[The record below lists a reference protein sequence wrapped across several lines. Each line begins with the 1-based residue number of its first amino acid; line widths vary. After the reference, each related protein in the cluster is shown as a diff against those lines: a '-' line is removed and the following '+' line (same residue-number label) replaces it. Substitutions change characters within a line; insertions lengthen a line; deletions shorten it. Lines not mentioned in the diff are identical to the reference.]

1 MQTPLFIAKTEWCEP
16 TSFPDLSS
24 YDEIAIDLETKDPD
38 LVKKGSCSTRGGG
51 NVVGIAVAVK
61 DWCGYYPIAHEG
73 GGNMDRKRVLK
84 WFKDVLKTPA
94 KKIFHNAIY
103 DVCWIKRLGLTLHGT
118 IVDTMIMASLVNEN
132 KFKYDLNSV
141 AKEYTGIG
149 KNEAALQSAAREWGI
164 DPKAEMYKLPSMF
177 VGEYAERDAEITLAV
192 WQELKKEIASQN
204 LHSIVELET
213 DVLPCIIEMK
223 WKGVRINEDQVAIIE
238 KKYKKT
244 YDECLKSVEKK
255 TGIFPEVWAARS
267 IAKVCEKLGV
277 EDMTRT
283 KKTNA
288 PSFTKNYLSKHP
300 HRLIRNIATARQ
312 MDKLRNT
319 FIETLKNYVVKGRI
333 HADINQLRGDQGGTL
348 TGRLSY
354 SHPNLQQLP
363 NYNEYGMGI
372 RSIFSPNSDEETWGC
387 FDYSQQEPR
396 LVVHYALRTP
406 GITGISEIA
415 QTYRKGKKE
424 IVINSKGEEV
434 ETGKTIPE
442 DFHKIVAKIADIDRN
457 TAKTINLGL
466 FYGMGVAKLQ
476 EQLGINDEDEAKEL
490 INKYHSKVPFVKQLM
505 KQTMD
510 RAQASGRIRTI
521 GGRLCR
527 FDKWEPKDWNSRKW
541 YDTQKEASDENGA
554 GNIKRAFTY
563 KALNR
568 LIQGSAADMTKKAM
582 VNLFKAGI
590 TPMIQVHDELNISVT
605 DEKQVK
611 QIIEIM
617 ETAII
622 LEIPNK
628 VDYESGENWGSI
640 DKEGEE
646 DIDKNFF

>member
-1 MQTPLFIAKTEWCEP
+1 MSAVAGRMSIQAGAHCLENPQGGRGLLIGGAP
-16 TSFPDLSS
+16 GVIPSS
-24 YDEIAIDLETKDPD
+24 VLIL
-38 LVKKGSCSTRGGG
+38 GGG
-51 NVVGIAVAVK
+51 VVGIAVAVK

-84 WFKDVLKTPA
+84 WFKDILKTPA
-94 KKIFHNAIY
+94 KKIFHNAVY
-103 DVCWIKRLGLTLHGT
+103 DVCWIKRLGLTVHGT
-118 IVDTMIMASLVNEN
+118 IIDTMIMASLVNEN

-213 DVLPCIIEMK
+213 DVLPCVVEMK
-223 WKGVRINEDQVAIIE
+223 WRGVRINEDQVAVIE
-238 KKYKKT
+238 KKLKKT
-244 YDECLKSVEKK
+244 YDECLKSVKAK

-267 IAKVCEKLGV
+267 IAQVCEKLGV
-277 EDMTRT
+277 KDMTRT
-283 KKTNA
+283 EKTNA
-288 PSFTKNYLSKHP
+288 PSFTKNYLSNHS

-363 NYNEYGMGI
+363 NYNDYGMGI
-372 RSIFSPNSDEETWGC
+372 RSIFSPNSDEEKWGC

-396 LVVHYALRTP
+396 LVVHFALRTP
-406 GITGISEIA
+406 GIIGVDGMAKAFNKDPST
-415 QTYRKGKKE
+415 
-424 IVINSKGEEV
+424 
-434 ETGKTIPE
+434 
-442 DFHKIVAKIADIDRN
+442 DFHQIVADIAAIDRKQ
-457 TAKTINLGL
+457 AKTINLGL

-476 EQLGINDEDEAKEL
+476 DQLGINDEEEAKEL
-490 INKYHSKVPFVKQLM
+490 INKYHVKVPFVKQLM
-505 KQTMD
+505 KQTMN
-510 RAQASGRIRTI
+510 RAQTAGRIRTI

-541 YDTQKEASDENGA
+541 YDTWKEAADENGS
-554 GNIKRAFTY
+554 GNIRRAFTY

-582 VNLFKAGI
+582 VNLYKEGI
-590 TPMIQVHDELNISVT
+590 LPMVQVHDELNVSIT
-605 DEKQVK
+605 DDKQAEKVK
-611 QIIEIM
+611 KIM
-617 ETAII
+617 EESVL

>member
-1 MQTPLFIAKTEWCEP
+1 MQTPLFSAKTEWCEP

-38 LVKKGSCSTRGGG
+38 LVKKGSCATRGGG
-51 NVVGIAVAVK
+51 GVVGIAVAVK

-118 IVDTMIMASLVNEN
+118 IMDTMIVASLVNEN

-177 VGEYAERDAEITLAV
+177 VGEYAERDAEITLAL
-192 WQELKKEIASQN
+192 WQEFKKEIASQN

-213 DVLPCIIEMK
+213 DVLPCVVEMK

-244 YDECLKSVEKK
+244 YDECLKSVIKE

-267 IAKVCEKLGV
+267 IAQVCEKLGLK
-277 EDMTRT
+277 DMTRT
-283 KKTNA
+283 EKTNA
-288 PSFTKNYLSKHP
+288 HSFTKNYLSNHS
-300 HRLIRNIATARQ
+300 HRLIRNIATARV

-363 NYNEYGMGI
+363 NYNEYGTGI
-372 RSIFSPNSDEETWGC
+372 RSIFSPNSDEEKWGC

-396 LVVHYALRTP
+396 LVIHFALRTP
-406 GITGISEIA
+406 GIIGVDGMAKAFHEDPST
-415 QTYRKGKKE
+415 
-424 IVINSKGEEV
+424 
-434 ETGKTIPE
+434 
-442 DFHKIVAKIADIDRN
+442 DFHQIVADIAGIERKE
-457 TAKTINLGL
+457 AKTINLGL

-476 EQLGINDEDEAKEL
+476 DQL
-490 INKYHSKVPFVKQLM
+490 
-505 KQTMD
+505 
-510 RAQASGRIRTI
+510 
-521 GGRLCR
+521 
-527 FDKWEPKDWNSRKW
+527 
-541 YDTQKEASDENGA
+541 
-554 GNIKRAFTY
+554 
-563 KALNR
+563 
-568 LIQGSAADMTKKAM
+568 
-582 VNLFKAGI
+582 
-590 TPMIQVHDELNISVT
+590 
-605 DEKQVK
+605 
-611 QIIEIM
+611 
-617 ETAII
+617 
-622 LEIPNK
+622 
-628 VDYESGENWGSI
+628 
-640 DKEGEE
+640 
-646 DIDKNFF
+646 

>member
-1 MQTPLFIAKTEWCEP
+1 MQVPLFSAKTEWCEP

-51 NVVGIAVAVK
+51 EVVGIAVAVK

-94 KKIFHNAIY
+94 KKIFHNAVY

-118 IVDTMIMASLVNEN
+118 IIDTMIMASLINEN
-132 KFKYDLNSV
+132 KFRYDLNSV

-177 VGEYAERDAEITLAV
+177 VGEYAERDAEITLAL
-192 WQELKKEIASQN
+192 WQEFKKEIASQN

-213 DVLPCIIEMK
+213 DVLPCIVEMK
-223 WKGVRINEDQVAIIE
+223 WRGVRINEDQVAVIE
-238 KKYKKT
+238 KKLKKT
-244 YDECLKSVEKK
+244 YDECLKSVKK
-255 TGIFPEVWAARS
+255 HTGIFPEVWAARS
-267 IAKVCEKLGV
+267 IAEVCEKLGV
-277 EDMTRT
+277 KDMART
-283 KKTNA
+283 AKTNA
-288 PSFTKNYLSKHP
+288 PSFTKNYLSNHP
-300 HRLIRNIATARQ
+300 NRLIRNIATARQ

-363 NYNEYGMGI
+363 NYNDYGMGI
-372 RSIFSPNSDEETWGC
+372 RSIFSPNSDEEKWGC

-396 LVVHYALRTP
+396 LVVHFALRTP
-406 GITGISEIA
+406 GIIGVDGMAKAFNEDPST
-415 QTYRKGKKE
+415 
-424 IVINSKGEEV
+424 
-434 ETGKTIPE
+434 
-442 DFHKIVAKIADIDRN
+442 DFHQIVADIAAIDRKQ
-457 TAKTINLGL
+457 AKTINLGL

-476 EQLGINDEDEAKEL
+476 DQLGINDEEEAKEL

-505 KQTMD
+505 KQTMN
-510 RAQASGRIRTI
+510 RAQTSGRIRTI

-541 YDTQKEASDENGA
+541 YDTWKEAADENGS
-554 GNIKRAFTY
+554 GNIRRAFTY

-582 VNLFKAGI
+582 INLYKEGI
-590 TPMIQVHDELNISVT
+590 LPMVQVHDELNVSIT
-605 DEKQVK
+605 DDKQAEKVK
-611 QIIEIM
+611 KIM
-617 ETAII
+617 EEAVL

-640 DKEGEE
+640 DKDGEE
-646 DIDKNFF
+646 DVDKNFF

>member
-1 MQTPLFIAKTEWCEP
+1 MQAPLFSAKTEWCEP

-51 NVVGIAVAVK
+51 EVVGIAVAVK

-118 IVDTMIMASLVNEN
+118 IIDTMIVASLINEN
-132 KFKYDLNSV
+132 KFRYDLNSV

-177 VGEYAERDAEITLAV
+177 VGEYAERDAEITLAL
-192 WQELKKEIASQN
+192 WQEFKKEIASQN

-213 DVLPCIIEMK
+213 DVLPCIVEMK
-223 WKGVRINEDQVAIIE
+223 WRGVRINEDQVAVIE
-238 KKYKKT
+238 KKLKKT
-244 YDECLKSVEKK
+244 YDECLKSVKK
-255 TGIFPEVWAARS
+255 HTGIFPEVWAARS
-267 IAKVCEKLGV
+267 IAEVCEKLGV
-277 EDMTRT
+277 KDMART
-283 KKTNA
+283 AKTNA
-288 PSFTKNYLSKHP
+288 PSFTKNYLSNHP
-300 HRLIRNIATARQ
+300 NRLIRNIATARQ

-363 NYNEYGMGI
+363 NYNDYGMGI
-372 RSIFSPNSDEETWGC
+372 RSIFSPNSDEEKWGC

-396 LVVHYALRTP
+396 LVVHFALRTP
-406 GITGISEIA
+406 GIIGVDGMAKAFQEDPST
-415 QTYRKGKKE
+415 
-424 IVINSKGEEV
+424 
-434 ETGKTIPE
+434 
-442 DFHKIVAKIADIDRN
+442 DFHQIVADIAAIDRKQ
-457 TAKTINLGL
+457 AKTINLGL

-476 EQLGINDEDEAKEL
+476 DQLGINDEEEAKEL

-505 KQTMD
+505 KQTMN
-510 RAQASGRIRTI
+510 RAQTAGRIRTI

-541 YDTQKEASDENGA
+541 YDTWKEAADENGS
-554 GNIKRAFTY
+554 GNIRRAFTY

-582 VNLFKAGI
+582 VNLYKEGI
-590 TPMIQVHDELNISVT
+590 LPMVQVHDELNVSIT
-605 DEKQVK
+605 DDKQAEKVK
-611 QIIEIM
+611 KIM
-617 ETAII
+617 EEAVL

-628 VDYESGENWGSI
+628 VDYECGENWGSI

-646 DIDKNFF
+646 DVDKNFF

>member
-1 MQTPLFIAKTEWCEP
+1 MQTPLFSAKTEWCEP

-51 NVVGIAVAVK
+51 DVVGIAVAVK

-94 KKIFHNAIY
+94 KKIFHNAVY

-118 IVDTMIMASLVNEN
+118 IIDTMIMASLVNEN

-213 DVLPCIIEMK
+213 DVLPCVVEMK
-223 WKGVRINEDQVAIIE
+223 WKGVRINEDQVAVIE
-238 KKYKKT
+238 QKYKQT
-244 YDECLKSVEKK
+244 YDDCLESVKK
-255 TGIFPEVWAARS
+255 GTGISPEVWAARS
-267 IAKVCEKLGV
+267 IAKVCEKLGIK
-277 EDMTRT
+277 DMART
-283 KKTNA
+283 EKTGA
-288 PSFTKNYLSKHP
+288 PSFTKNYLSNHK
-300 HRLIRNIATARQ
+300 HRLIRNIATARV

-363 NYNEYGMGI
+363 NYNEFGTGI
-372 RSIFSPNSDEETWGC
+372 RSIFSPNSDEEKWGC

-396 LVVHYALRTP
+396 LVIHFALRTP
-406 GITGISEIA
+406 GIIGVDGMAKAFHEDPST
-415 QTYRKGKKE
+415 
-424 IVINSKGEEV
+424 
-434 ETGKTIPE
+434 
-442 DFHKIVAKIADIDRN
+442 DFHQIVADIAGIERKE
-457 TAKTINLGL
+457 AKTINLGL

-476 EQLGINDEDEAKEL
+476 DQLGINDEEEAKEL
-490 INKYHSKVPFVKQLM
+490 INKYHVKVPFVKQLM
-505 KQTMD
+505 KQTMN
-510 RAQASGRIRTI
+510 RAQTAGRIRTI

-541 YDTQKEASDENGA
+541 YDTWKEAADENGS
-554 GNIKRAFTY
+554 GNIRRAFTY

-582 VNLFKAGI
+582 VNLYKEGI
-590 TPMIQVHDELNISVT
+590 LPMVQVHDELNVSIT
-605 DEKQVK
+605 DDKQAGKVK
-611 QIIEIM
+611 KIM
-617 ETAII
+617 EEAVL

-628 VDYESGENWGSI
+628 VDYECGENWGSI

-646 DIDKNFF
+646 DVDKNFF

>member
-1 MQTPLFIAKTEWCEP
+1 MQAPLFSAKTEWCEP

-38 LVKKGSCSTRGGG
+38 LIKKGSCSTRGGG
-51 NVVGIAVAVK
+51 DVVGIAVAVK

-73 GGNMDRKRVLK
+73 GGNMDRKRVLQ

-118 IVDTMIMASLVNEN
+118 IIDTMIMASLVNEN

-213 DVLPCIIEMK
+213 DVLPCVVEMK

-238 KKYKKT
+238 KKYKQT
-244 YDECLKSVEKK
+244 YEDCLESVRKH

-267 IAKVCEKLGV
+267 IAQVCEKLGV
-277 EDMTRT
+277 KDMART
-283 KKTNA
+283 QKTGA
-288 PSFTKNYLSKHP
+288 PSFTKNYLSNHK

-363 NYNEYGMGI
+363 NYNDFGTGI
-372 RSIFSPNSDEETWGC
+372 RSIFSSNSDEEKWGC

-396 LVVHYALRTP
+396 LVVHFALRTP
-406 GITGISEIA
+406 GIIGVDGMAKAFNDDPST
-415 QTYRKGKKE
+415 
-424 IVINSKGEEV
+424 
-434 ETGKTIPE
+434 
-442 DFHKIVAKIADIDRN
+442 DFHQIVADIAAIDRKQ
-457 TAKTINLGL
+457 AKTINLGL

-476 EQLGINDEDEAKEL
+476 DQLGINDEEEAKAL
-490 INKYHSKVPFVKQLM
+490 INKYHVKVPFVKQLM
-505 KQTMD
+505 KQTMN
-510 RAQASGRIRTI
+510 RAQTAGRIRTI

-541 YDTQKEASDENGA
+541 YDTWKEAADENGS
-554 GNIKRAFTY
+554 GNIRRAFTY

-582 VNLFKAGI
+582 VNLYKEGI
-590 TPMIQVHDELNISVT
+590 LPMVQVHDELNVSIT
-605 DEKQVK
+605 DDKQAEKVK
-611 QIIEIM
+611 KIM
-617 ETAII
+617 EESVL

-628 VDYESGENWGSI
+628 VDYECGENWGSI

-646 DIDKNFF
+646 DVDKNFF

>member
-1 MQTPLFIAKTEWCEP
+1 MQAPLFSAKTEWCEP

-24 YDEIAIDLETKDPD
+24 YDEIAIDLETKDLD

-51 NVVGIAVAVK
+51 DVVGIAVAVK

-84 WFKDVLKTPA
+84 WFKDVLKTPG

-103 DVCWIKRLGLTLHGT
+103 DVCWIKRLGLTVHGT

-132 KFKYDLNSV
+132 KFRYDLNSV

-213 DVLPCIIEMK
+213 DVLPCVVDMK
-223 WKGVRINEDQVAIIE
+223 WKGVRINEDQVDIIE

-277 EDMTRT
+277 KDMTRT
-283 KKTNA
+283 EKTNA
-288 PSFTKNYLSKHP
+288 PSFTKNYLSNHK

-312 MDKLRNT
+312 MDKLSNT
-319 FIETLKNYVVKGRI
+319 FIKTLKNYVVKGRI

-363 NYNEYGMGI
+363 NYNEYGTGI
-372 RSIFSPNSDEETWGC
+372 RSIFSPNSKEEKWGC

-415 QTYRKGKKE
+415 ETYKKGKKE
-424 IVINSKGEEV
+424 VIKNYKGEEV
-434 ETGKTIPE
+434 ETGKIIPE
-442 DFHKIVAKIADIDRN
+442 DFHEIVANIAGIGRS

-476 EQLGINDEDEAKEL
+476 DQLGINSEEKAKAL
-490 INKYHSKVPFVKQLM
+490 IEKYHQKVPFVKQLM
-505 KQTMD
+505 KQTMN
-510 RAQASGRIRTI
+510 RAQTSGRIRTI

-541 YDTQKEASDENGA
+541 YDTWKEAADENGA
-554 GNIKRAFTY
+554 GNIRRAFTY

-582 VNLFKAGI
+582 VNLYKEGI
-590 TPMIQVHDELNISVT
+590 LPMVQVHDELNISIT
-605 DEKQVK
+605 DEKQAK

-617 ETAII
+617 ETAIE

-628 VDYESGENWGSI
+628 VDYESGDNWGSI

>member
-1 MQTPLFIAKTEWCEP
+1 MQAPLFSAKTEWCEP

-51 NVVGIAVAVK
+51 GVVGIAVAVK

-84 WFKDVLKTPA
+84 WFKDILKTPA
-94 KKIFHNAIY
+94 KKIFHNAVY
-103 DVCWIKRLGLTLHGT
+103 DVCWIKRLGLTVHGT
-118 IVDTMIMASLVNEN
+118 IIDTMIMASLINEN

-192 WQELKKEIASQN
+192 WQEFKKEIASQN

-213 DVLPCIIEMK
+213 DVLPCVVEMK
-223 WKGVRINEDQVAIIE
+223 WRGVRINEDQVAVIE
-238 KKYKKT
+238 KKLKKT
-244 YDECLKSVEKK
+244 YDECLKSVEAK

-277 EDMTRT
+277 KDMTRT
-283 KKTNA
+283 EKTNA
-288 PSFTKNYLSKHP
+288 PSFTKNYLSNHS

-363 NYNEYGMGI
+363 NYNDYGMGI
-372 RSIFSPNSDEETWGC
+372 RSIFSPNSDEEKWGC

-396 LVVHYALRTP
+396 LVVHFALRTP
-406 GITGISEIA
+406 GIIGVDGMAKAFNEDPST
-415 QTYRKGKKE
+415 
-424 IVINSKGEEV
+424 
-434 ETGKTIPE
+434 
-442 DFHKIVAKIADIDRN
+442 DFHQIVADIAAIDRKQ
-457 TAKTINLGL
+457 AKTINLGL

-476 EQLGINDEDEAKEL
+476 DQLGINDEEEAKEL

-505 KQTMD
+505 KQTMS
-510 RAQASGRIRTI
+510 RAQTAGRIRTI

-541 YDTQKEASDENGA
+541 YDTWKEAADENGS
-554 GNIKRAFTY
+554 GNIRRAFTY

-582 VNLFKAGI
+582 VNLYKEGI
-590 TPMIQVHDELNISVT
+590 LPMVQVHDELNVSIT
-605 DEKQVK
+605 DDKQAKKVK
-611 QIIEIM
+611 KIM
-617 ETAII
+617 EESVL

-646 DIDKNFF
+646 DVDKNFF

>member
-1 MQTPLFIAKTEWCEP
+1 MQAPLFSAKTEWCEP

-51 NVVGIAVAVK
+51 GVVGIAVAVK

-84 WFKDVLKTPA
+84 WFKDILKTPA
-94 KKIFHNAIY
+94 KKIFHNAVY
-103 DVCWIKRLGLTLHGT
+103 DVCWIKRLGLTVHGT
-118 IVDTMIMASLVNEN
+118 IIDTMIMASLVNEN

-213 DVLPCIIEMK
+213 DVLPCVVEMK
-223 WKGVRINEDQVAIIE
+223 WKGVRINEDQVSIIE
-238 KKYKKT
+238 QKYKQT
-244 YDECLKSVEKK
+244 YDDCLKSVKKK

-267 IAKVCEKLGV
+267 IAKVCEKLGIK
-277 EDMTRT
+277 DMVRT
-283 KKTNA
+283 EKTGA
-288 PSFTKNYLSKHP
+288 PSFTKNYLSNHK
-300 HRLIRNIATARQ
+300 HRLIRNIATARV

-363 NYNEYGMGI
+363 NYNEFGTGI
-372 RSIFSPNSDEETWGC
+372 RSIFSPNSDEEKWGC

-396 LVVHYALRTP
+396 LVIHFALRTP
-406 GITGISEIA
+406 GIIGVDGMAKAFHEDPSTDFH
-415 QTYRKGKKE
+415 E
-424 IVINSKGEEV
+424 IVAN
-434 ETGKTIPE
+434 
-442 DFHKIVAKIADIDRN
+442 IAGIDRKE
-457 TAKTINLGL
+457 AKTINLGL
-466 FYGMGVAKLQ
+466 FYGMGVSKLQ
-476 EQLGINDEDEAKEL
+476 DQLGINDEEEAKEL
-490 INKYHSKVPFVKQLM
+490 INKYHVKVPFVKQLM
-505 KQTMD
+505 KQTMN
-510 RAQASGRIRTI
+510 RAQTAGRIRTI

-541 YDTQKEASDENGA
+541 YDTWKEAADENGS
-554 GNIKRAFTY
+554 GNIRRAFTY

-582 VNLFKAGI
+582 VNLYKEGI
-590 TPMIQVHDELNISVT
+590 LPMVQVHDELNVSIT
-605 DEKQVK
+605 DDKQAEKVK
-611 QIIEIM
+611 KIM
-617 ETAII
+617 EEAVP

>member
-1 MQTPLFIAKTEWCEP
+1 MQAPLFSAKTEWCEP

-51 NVVGIAVAVK
+51 DVVGIAIAVK

-94 KKIFHNAIY
+94 KKIFHNAVY

-118 IVDTMIMASLVNEN
+118 IIDTMIMASLINEN

-192 WQELKKEIASQN
+192 WQEFKKEISSQN

-213 DVLPCIIEMK
+213 DVLPCVVEMK
-223 WKGVRINEDQVAIIE
+223 WRGVRINEDQVTVIE
-238 KKYKKT
+238 KKLKKT
-244 YDECLKSVEKK
+244 YDECLKSVKAK

-267 IAKVCEKLGV
+267 IAQVCEKLGV
-277 EDMTRT
+277 KDMTRT
-283 KKTNA
+283 EKTNA
-288 PSFTKNYLSKHP
+288 PSFTKNYLSNHS

-363 NYNEYGMGI
+363 NYNDYGMGI
-372 RSIFSPNSDEETWGC
+372 RSIFSPNSDEEKWGC

-396 LVVHYALRTP
+396 LVVHFALRTP
-406 GITGISEIA
+406 GIIGVDGMAKAFNEDPST
-415 QTYRKGKKE
+415 
-424 IVINSKGEEV
+424 
-434 ETGKTIPE
+434 
-442 DFHKIVAKIADIDRN
+442 DFHQIVADIAAIDRKQ
-457 TAKTINLGL
+457 AKTINLGL

-476 EQLGINDEDEAKEL
+476 DQLGINDEEEAKEL

-505 KQTMD
+505 KQTMN
-510 RAQASGRIRTI
+510 RAQTSGRIRTI

-541 YDTQKEASDENGA
+541 YDTWKEASDENGA
-554 GNIKRAFTY
+554 GNIRRAFTY

-582 VNLFKAGI
+582 VNLYKEGI
-590 TPMIQVHDELNISVT
+590 LPMVQVHDELNVSIT
-605 DEKQVK
+605 DDKQAEKVK
-611 QIIEIM
+611 KIM
-617 ETAII
+617 EESVL

-646 DIDKNFF
+646 DVDKNFF

>member
-1 MQTPLFIAKTEWCEP
+1 MQAPLFSAKTEWCEP

-51 NVVGIAVAVK
+51 GVVGIAVAVK

-84 WFKDVLKTPA
+84 WFKDILKTPA
-94 KKIFHNAIY
+94 KKIFHNAVY
-103 DVCWIKRLGLTLHGT
+103 DVCWIKRLGLTVHGT
-118 IVDTMIMASLVNEN
+118 IIDTMIMASLINEN

-192 WQELKKEIASQN
+192 WQEFKKEIASQN

-213 DVLPCIIEMK
+213 DVLPCVVEMK
-223 WKGVRINEDQVAIIE
+223 WRGVRINEDQVAVIE
-238 KKYKKT
+238 KKLKKT
-244 YDECLKSVEKK
+244 YDECLKSVEAK

-277 EDMTRT
+277 KDMTRT
-283 KKTNA
+283 EKTNA
-288 PSFTKNYLSKHP
+288 PSFTKNYLSNHS

-363 NYNEYGMGI
+363 NYNDYGMGI
-372 RSIFSPNSDEETWGC
+372 RSIFSPNSDEEKWGC

-396 LVVHYALRTP
+396 LVVHFALRTP
-406 GITGISEIA
+406 GIIGVDGMAKAFNEDPST
-415 QTYRKGKKE
+415 
-424 IVINSKGEEV
+424 
-434 ETGKTIPE
+434 
-442 DFHKIVAKIADIDRN
+442 DFHQIVADIAAIDRKQ
-457 TAKTINLGL
+457 AKTINLGL

-476 EQLGINDEDEAKEL
+476 DQLGINDEEEAKEL

-505 KQTMD
+505 KQTMN
-510 RAQASGRIRTI
+510 RAQTSGRIRTI

-541 YDTQKEASDENGA
+541 YDTWKEASDENGA
-554 GNIKRAFTY
+554 GNIRRAFTY

-582 VNLFKAGI
+582 VNLYKEGI
-590 TPMIQVHDELNISVT
+590 LPMVQVHDELNVSII
-605 DEKQVK
+605 DEKQAHK
-611 QIIEIM
+611 IKKIM
-617 ETAII
+617 EESVL

-646 DIDKNFF
+646 DVDKNFF

>member
-1 MQTPLFIAKTEWCEP
+1 MQTPLFSAKTEWCEP
-16 TSFPDLSS
+16 TSFPDLSG

-51 NVVGIAVAVK
+51 GVVGIAVAVK